1 VKALLL
7 TQEFPPVLSGGIS
20 MYGYHLCQQLGDAVS
35 VLTPGGAGAEEFDA
49 GLPFAVHRRRIPVV
63 SPSLMRSGHVRLLR
77 WPQIAYLAGA
87 QWMLFS
93 RHALRLLR
101 NDGQDVVLLGHLYL
115 GPLGPRLRR
124 RTGARYGILLYG
136 SELHR
141 YRRWGAVQR
150 SALRALDSADFLVAI
165 SDFTH
170 RQYLERGVRPD
181 QRFLKV
187 NPGVDT
193 TRFRPDAGDPALVR
207 QRHGL
212 GDRPVLLSVARLV
225 EWKGQDMVLR
235 ALAQVRASL
244 PDVAFLMVGD
254 GPYKPDLERRI
265 HELGLEDRVVFAGY
279 VPADEL
285 PSYYRAADVVVVPS
299 REFAADHPIEGFGI
313 VYVEAA
319 ACGIPTVGG
328 LGGGTEESIADGV
341 SGFRVDAHDPEAIAD
356 ATLKLLEDRELA
368 IRFGRAGRER
378 AVELFDWSTQ
388 AGRLR
393 AFLESLAA
401 GS

>member
-1 VKALLL
+1 VVNSEF
-7 TQEFPPVLSGGIS
+7 TQ
-20 MYGYHLCQQLGDAVS
+20 
-35 VLTPGGAGAEEFDA
+35 
-49 GLPFAVHRRRIPVV
+49 
-63 SPSLMRSGHVRLLR
+63 
-77 WPQIAYLAGA
+77 
-87 QWMLFS
+87 
-93 RHALRLLR
+93 
-101 NDGQDVVLLGHLYL
+101 
-115 GPLGPRLRR
+115 
-124 RTGARYGILLYG
+124 
-136 SELHR
+136 
-141 YRRWGAVQR
+141 
-150 SALRALDSADFLVAI
+150 
-165 SDFTH
+165 
-170 RQYLERGVRPD
+170 RQYRERGVGAD

-235 ALAQVRASL
+235 ALAQVRASI

-378 AVELFDWSTQ
+378 AVELFDWSIQ